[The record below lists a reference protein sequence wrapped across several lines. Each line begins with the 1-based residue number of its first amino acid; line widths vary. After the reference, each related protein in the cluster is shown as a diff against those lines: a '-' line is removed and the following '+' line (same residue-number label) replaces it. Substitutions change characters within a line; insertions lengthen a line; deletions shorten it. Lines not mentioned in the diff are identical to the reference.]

1 MAATQTKRGYL
12 RGVAGMVIT
21 PINADG
27 TDKVDAVSYGIKT
40 SQEIG
45 VENEV
50 VEGET
55 SELRGGDKLLVY
67 AKDDDTVVGVNL
79 TLTDARF
86 DAQALV
92 LIMGGTLIED
102 TTDPE
107 NPQIIG
113 WEMPTIEEQQNK
125 PVFKSEVYVRSFDS
139 HAVLEGFVK
148 YSFPYCKG
156 VVGDVTHSDS
166 EWATPEINIW
176 AQENPSVAGGV
187 YKKEFVT
194 ALAQELQ

>member
-1 MAATQTKRGYL
+1 MPATQTKRGYL

-21 PINADG
+21 PINVDG
-27 TDKVDAVSYGIKT
+27 SDIVDATSYGIKT
-40 SQEIG
+40 SQEIA

-102 TTDPE
+102 TTDPT
-107 NPQIIG
+107 NPIITG
-113 WEMPTIEEQQNK
+113 WEMPTIEEQQVK
-125 PVFKSEVYVRSFDS
+125 PVFKAEIYVRSFDS

-176 AQENPSVAGGV
+176 AQENPSVPGGV
-187 YKKEFVT
+187 YRKEFVP
-194 ALAQELQ
+194 ALPTELV